1 MDNIELQKYAERD
14 IDILR
19 ILNINTTFRG
29 YYLNNDEVKC
39 KDALNTI
46 LSDTSSLNILNITN
60 LMFIITA
67 TDNKEEIENISNIL
81 SKKLDTEPFYIEDL
95 DYCCMLQV
103 YHTYNSKDFIQKL
116 PKDVISKISTNVKER
131 EKTKIPKEKLDFYE
145 ENKDKD
151 YDFILDPRIP
161 IEKYNLSRDANSILV
176 SLFLSYFVNST
187 QRAGLEKM
195 LKDNNL

>member
-1 MDNIELQKYAERD
+1 
-14 IDILR
+14 
-19 ILNINTTFRG
+19 
-29 YYLNNDEVKC
+29 
-39 KDALNTI
+39 
-46 LSDTSSLNILNITN
+46 
-60 LMFIITA
+60 
-67 TDNKEEIENISNIL
+67 
-81 SKKLDTEPFYIEDL
+81 
-95 DYCCMLQV
+95 MLQV

-131 EKTKIPKEKLDFYE
+131 EKAKISKEKLDFYE

-161 IEKYNLSRDANSILV
+161 IEKYNLSKDANSILV